1 MLFGVAKAR
10 TSAFIALLR
19 GINVGGHNKVPMLE
33 LRTLCGDLGWED
45 VESYIQSGNLVFRA
59 AGRATD
65 LEGVLERAIE
75 RRFDLSVPVLVR
87 PAADWPGY
95 VGDNPFPRA
104 SKEEPNLV
112 MLALSKKPPRKDA
125 VDRLRERAADGE
137 RIQQVGD
144 ALWIHY
150 AGGSGRS
157 KLSPSVLDRLAGSPV
172 TTRNW
177 RTVLKLDEMT
187 RSLAT

>member
-137 RIQQVGD
+137 RIEQVGD